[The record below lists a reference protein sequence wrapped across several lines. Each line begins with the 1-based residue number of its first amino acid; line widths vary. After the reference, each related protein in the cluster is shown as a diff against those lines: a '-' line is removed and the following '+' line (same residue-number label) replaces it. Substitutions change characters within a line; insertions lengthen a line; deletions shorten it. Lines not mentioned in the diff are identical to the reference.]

1 MIGIWVEK
9 ISAPSER
16 AVRRNVFSYMGL
28 FVADA
33 LGIYVPVG
41 VGSPHRDRP
50 PRLRRGFVVEHV
62 VVVGFGFGR
71 RTVLGFGI
79 AEHEVV
85 GAAIHFVPEV
95 RIGRK
100 RHPAGII
107 LLHLDRPCGMPCLLY
122 TSDAAD
128 E

>member
-1 MIGIWVEK
+1 MIGIWLK
-9 ISAPSER
+9 NSPH
-16 AVRRNVFSYMGL
+16 RRNGQCGETCLRKMDL

-41 VGSPHRDRP
+41 VGSPHRDRS

-62 VVVGFGFGR
+62 VVLGFGFGR
-71 RTVLGFGI
+71 RTVLGFGV
-79 AEHEVV
+79 AEHEIV

-100 RHPAGII
+100 RYPAGII
-107 LLHLDRPCGMPCLLY
+107 LLHLDRPGGMPVE
-122 TSDAAD
+122 DV
-128 E
+128 